1 MIIALLTSPELLA
14 SAWIQSNP
22 NDYQPFL
29 LDYPDLKT
37 YCQHNIEASN
47 CEIDHVA
54 MNALTEAIVKP
65 AGFGLEVL
73 YLDRSAGAEINTHR
87 VDPTSPE
94 GYPLANAPTMRLLYR
109 P

>member
-1 MIIALLTSPELLA
+1 MFALLTSVELLA

-22 NDYQPFL
+22 NDYQPFVL
-29 LDYPDLKT
+29 EYPDLKT

-54 MNALTEAIVKP
+54 MAALADAIVKP

-73 YLDRSAGAEINTHR
+73 YLDRSPGAEITNTYR
-87 VDPTSPE
+87 VDPTGPD